1 MKNLQNYRK
10 EVARRISLLV
20 VFCITA
26 LLAIVL
32 GAVFLKDISPSKADT
47 TDYVL
52 GFFTGIEL
60 VCLFYMGCLIRA
72 YRDEK
77 YLKEMYTKET
87 DEREILIRMKSGK
100 DIVPIL
106 SFVIAVI
113 ACVMSYVNYEVFIAL
128 TAVAIA
134 QIIIITVIL
143 KIYWSKKL

>member
-10 EVARRISLLV
+10 QIARRISLLV

-134 QIIIITVIL
+134 QIIITVIL

>member
-10 EVARRISLLV
+10 EIARRISLLV
-20 VFCITA
+20 VFCVIA

-32 GAVFLKDISPSKADT
+32 GADFLKDISLEATDR

-60 VCLFYMGCLIRA
+60 VCVFYMGCLIRA

-100 DIVPIL
+100 NIVPIL
-106 SFVIAVI
+106 SLVIAVI

-128 TAVAIA
+128 TAVAIV
-134 QIIIITVIL
+134 QIIITLIL

>member
-10 EVARRISLLV
+10 EIARRISLLV
-20 VFCITA
+20 VFCVIA
-26 LLAIVL
+26 LLAIAL
-32 GAVFLKDISPSKADT
+32 GGAFLKDISLEATDR

-60 VCLFYMGCLIRA
+60 VCVFYMGCLIRA

-106 SFVIAVI
+106 SLVIAVI

-134 QIIIITVIL
+134 QIIITLIL

>member
-10 EVARRISLLV
+10 EIARRISLLV
-20 VFCITA
+20 VFCVIA

-32 GAVFLKDISPSKADT
+32 GADFLKDISLETTDR

-100 DIVPIL
+100 NIVPIL

-134 QIIIITVIL
+134 QIIITLIL

>member
-10 EVARRISLLV
+10 EIARRISLLV
-20 VFCITA
+20 VFCVIA

-32 GAVFLKDISPSKADT
+32 GADFLKDISLGTTDR

-60 VCLFYMGCLIRA
+60 VCVFYMGCLIRA

-100 DIVPIL
+100 NIVPIL
-106 SFVIAVI
+106 SLVIAVI

-128 TAVAIA
+128 TAVSIA
-134 QIIIITVIL
+134 QIIITLIL

>member
-10 EVARRISLLV
+10 EIARRISLLV
-20 VFCITA
+20 VFCVIA

-32 GAVFLKDISPSKADT
+32 GADFLKDISPNTTDR

-60 VCLFYMGCLIRA
+60 VCVFYMGCLIRA

-100 DIVPIL
+100 NIVPIL
-106 SFVIAVI
+106 SLAIAVI

-134 QIIIITVIL
+134 QIIITLIL

>member
-1 MKNLQNYRK
+1 MKSLQNYRK
-10 EVARRISLLV
+10 EIARRISLLV
-20 VFCITA
+20 VFCVTA

-100 DIVPIL
+100 NIVPIL

-134 QIIIITVIL
+134 QIIITVIL

>member
-10 EVARRISLLV
+10 EIARRISLLV
-20 VFCITA
+20 VFCVTA

-60 VCLFYMGCLIRA
+60 VCIFYMGCLIRA

-100 DIVPIL
+100 NIVPIL
-106 SFVIAVI
+106 SLVIAVI

-128 TAVAIA
+128 TAVAIG
-134 QIIIITVIL
+134 QIIITLIL

>member
-10 EVARRISLLV
+10 EIARRISLLI
-20 VFCITA
+20 VFCVIS
-26 LLAIVL
+26 LVAIVI
-32 GAVFLKDISPSKADT
+32 GAVYLKDLSPANADT

-60 VCLFYMGCLIRA
+60 VCVFYMGCLIRA
-72 YRDEK
+72 YRDEN

-87 DEREILIRMKSGK
+87 DERKILIRMKSGK

-106 SFVIAVI
+106 SLVIAVI
-113 ACVMSYVNYEVFIAL
+113 ACVMSYINFEVFIAL

-134 QIIIITVIL
+134 QIIITVIL

>member
-10 EVARRISLLV
+10 EIARRISLLV
-20 VFCITA
+20 LFCVIA

-32 GAVFLKDISPSKADT
+32 GAAFLKDISLEATDR

-60 VCLFYMGCLIRA
+60 VCVFYMGCLIRA

-100 DIVPIL
+100 NIVPIL
-106 SFVIAVI
+106 SLVIAVI

-134 QIIIITVIL
+134 QIIITLIL

>member
-10 EVARRISLLV
+10 EIARRISLLV
-20 VFCITA
+20 VFCVTA

-32 GAVFLKDISPSKADT
+32 GAVFLKDISPNASDT

-72 YRDEK
+72 YRDK

-100 DIVPIL
+100 EIVPIL

-134 QIIIITVIL
+134 QIIITVIL

>member
-10 EVARRISLLV
+10 EIARRISLLV
-20 VFCITA
+20 VFCVIA

-32 GAVFLKDISPSKADT
+32 GADFLKDISPKTTDR

-60 VCLFYMGCLIRA
+60 VCVFYMGCLIRA

-100 DIVPIL
+100 NIVPIL
-106 SFVIAVI
+106 SLVIAVI

-134 QIIIITVIL
+134 QIIITLIL
-143 KIYWSKKL
+143 KIYWSQKL

>member
-10 EVARRISLLV
+10 EIARRISLLV

-87 DEREILIRMKSGK
+87 DEREILIRMKSGQ

-113 ACVMSYVNYEVFIAL
+113 ACVMSYVNFEVFIAL
-128 TAVAIA
+128 TAVAIV
-134 QIIIITVIL
+134 QIIITVIL

>member
-10 EVARRISLLV
+10 EIARRISLLV
-20 VFCITA
+20 VFCVIA

-32 GAVFLKDISPSKADT
+32 GADFLKDISPKTTDR

-60 VCLFYMGCLIRA
+60 VCVFYMGCLIRA

-100 DIVPIL
+100 NIVPIL
-106 SFVIAVI
+106 SLVIAVI
-113 ACVMSYVNYEVFIAL
+113 ACVMSYVHYEVFIAL

-134 QIIIITVIL
+134 QIIITLIL

>member
-10 EVARRISLLV
+10 EIARRISLLV
-20 VFCITA
+20 VFCVIA

-32 GAVFLKDISPSKADT
+32 GADFLKDISLKTTDR

-60 VCLFYMGCLIRA
+60 VCVFYMGCLIRA

-87 DEREILIRMKSGK
+87 DERERLIRMKSGK

-106 SFVIAVI
+106 SLVIAVI

-128 TAVAIA
+128 TAVSIA
-134 QIIIITVIL
+134 QIIITLIL

>member
-10 EVARRISLLV
+10 EIARRISLLV
-20 VFCITA
+20 VFCVTA

-134 QIIIITVIL
+134 QIIITVIL

>member
-10 EVARRISLLV
+10 EIARRISLLV
-20 VFCITA
+20 VFCVIA

-32 GAVFLKDISPSKADT
+32 GAAFLKDISPKTTDR

-60 VCLFYMGCLIRA
+60 VCVFYMGCLIRA

-100 DIVPIL
+100 NIVPIL

-113 ACVMSYVNYEVFIAL
+113 ACVMSYVNYEVSIAL

-134 QIIIITVIL
+134 QIIITLIL

>member
-10 EVARRISLLV
+10 EIARRISLLV
-20 VFCITA
+20 VFCVTA

-60 VCLFYMGCLIRA
+60 VCVFYMGCLIRA

-113 ACVMSYVNYEVFIAL
+113 ACVMSYINFEVFIAL
-128 TAVAIA
+128 TAVAIV
-134 QIIIITVIL
+134 QIIITVIL

>member
-10 EVARRISLLV
+10 EIARRISLLV
-20 VFCITA
+20 VFCVIA

-32 GAVFLKDISPSKADT
+32 GADFLKDISPKTTDR

-60 VCLFYMGCLIRA
+60 VCVFYMGCLIRA

-100 DIVPIL
+100 NIVPIL
-106 SFVIAVI
+106 SLVIAVI

-128 TAVAIA
+128 TAVSIA
-134 QIIIITVIL
+134 QIIITLIL

>member
-10 EVARRISLLV
+10 EIARRISLLV
-20 VFCITA
+20 VFCVTA

-100 DIVPIL
+100 DIIPIL

-134 QIIIITVIL
+134 QIIITLIL

>member
-10 EVARRISLLV
+10 EIARRISLLV
-20 VFCITA
+20 VFCVIA

-32 GAVFLKDISPSKADT
+32 GADFLKDISPKTTDR

-60 VCLFYMGCLIRA
+60 VCVFYMGCLIRA

-100 DIVPIL
+100 NIVPIL
-106 SFVIAVI
+106 SLVIAVI

-128 TAVAIA
+128 TAVAIG
-134 QIIIITVIL
+134 QIIITLIL
-143 KIYWSKKL
+143 KIYWSQKL

>member
-10 EVARRISLLV
+10 EIARRISLLV
-20 VFCITA
+20 VFCVIA

-32 GAVFLKDISPSKADT
+32 GADFLKDISLGTTDR

-60 VCLFYMGCLIRA
+60 VCVFYMGCLIRA

-128 TAVAIA
+128 TAVAIG
-134 QIIIITVIL
+134 QIIITLIL

>member
-10 EVARRISLLV
+10 EIARRISLLV
-20 VFCITA
+20 VFCVIA

-32 GAVFLKDISPSKADT
+32 GAAFLKDISLETTDR

-60 VCLFYMGCLIRA
+60 VCVFYMGCLIRA

-100 DIVPIL
+100 NIVPIL
-106 SFVIAVI
+106 SLVIAVI

-134 QIIIITVIL
+134 QIIITLIL
-143 KIYWSKKL
+143 KIYWSNKL

>member
-10 EVARRISLLV
+10 EIARRISLLLI
-20 VFCITA
+20 FCITA

-32 GAVFLKDISPSKADT
+32 GAVFLKDISPNASDT

-60 VCLFYMGCLIRA
+60 VCIFYMGCLIRA

-106 SFVIAVI
+106 SLIHI
-113 ACVMSYVNYEVFIAL
+113 
-128 TAVAIA
+128 
-134 QIIIITVIL
+134 
-143 KIYWSKKL
+143 

>member
-10 EVARRISLLV
+10 EIARRISLLV
-20 VFCITA
+20 LFCVVA

-32 GAVFLKDISPSKADT
+32 GAAFLKDISLEATDR

-60 VCLFYMGCLIRA
+60 VCVFYMGCLIRA

-100 DIVPIL
+100 NIVPIL
-106 SFVIAVI
+106 SLVIAVI

-134 QIIIITVIL
+134 QIIITLIL

>member
-1 MKNLQNYRK
+1 MKNLQNYKK
-10 EVARRISLLV
+10 EIARRISLLV
-20 VFCITA
+20 VFCVTA
-26 LLAIVL
+26 LVAIAI
-32 GAVFLKDISPSKADT
+32 GADFLKDISPETSDT

-60 VCLFYMGCLIRA
+60 VCVYYMGCLIRA

-100 DIVPIL
+100 NIVPIL
-106 SFVIAVI
+106 SLVIAVI

-134 QIIIITVIL
+134 QIFITLIL

>member
-10 EVARRISLLV
+10 EIARRISLLV
-20 VFCITA
+20 VFCVIA

-32 GAVFLKDISPSKADT
+32 GADFLKDISLGTTDR

-60 VCLFYMGCLIRA
+60 VCVFYMGCLIRA

-106 SFVIAVI
+106 SLVIAVI

-128 TAVAIA
+128 TAVSIA
-134 QIIIITVIL
+134 QIIITLIL

>member
-10 EVARRISLLV
+10 EIARRISLLV
-20 VFCITA
+20 VFCVIA

-32 GAVFLKDISPSKADT
+32 GAAFLKDISPKTTDR

-60 VCLFYMGCLIRA
+60 VCVFYMGCLIRA

-106 SFVIAVI
+106 SLVIAVI

-134 QIIIITVIL
+134 QIIITLIL
-143 KIYWSKKL
+143 KIYWSQKL

>member
-10 EVARRISLLV
+10 EIARRISLLV
-20 VFCITA
+20 VFCIIA

-32 GAVFLKDISPSKADT
+32 GAAFLKDISLETTDR

-60 VCLFYMGCLIRA
+60 VCVFYMGCLIRA

-87 DEREILIRMKSGK
+87 DERERLIRMKSGK

-106 SFVIAVI
+106 SLVIAVI

-128 TAVAIA
+128 TAVSIA
-134 QIIIITVIL
+134 QIIITLIL

>member
-20 VFCITA
+20 VFCVTA
-26 LLAIVL
+26 LIAIIL

-113 ACVMSYVNYEVFIAL
+113 ACVMSYINFEVFIAL

-134 QIIIITVIL
+134 QIIITVIL

>member
-10 EVARRISLLV
+10 EIARRISLLV
-20 VFCITA
+20 VFCVTA
-26 LLAIVL
+26 LVAIVL
-32 GAVFLKDISPSKADT
+32 GAVYLKDISPETSNT

-60 VCLFYMGCLIRA
+60 VCVFYMGCLIRA

-100 DIVPIL
+100 EIVPIL
-106 SFVIAVI
+106 SLVIAVI
-113 ACVMSYVNYEVFIAL
+113 ACVMSYVNYQVFIAL

-134 QIIIITVIL
+134 QIIITLIL

>member
-10 EVARRISLLV
+10 EIARRISLLV
-20 VFCITA
+20 VFCVIA

-32 GAVFLKDISPSKADT
+32 GAAFLKDISLETTDR

-60 VCLFYMGCLIRA
+60 VCVYYMGCLIRA

-100 DIVPIL
+100 NIVPIL
-106 SFVIAVI
+106 SLVIAVI
-113 ACVMSYVNYEVFIAL
+113 ACVMSYVNFEVFIAL

-134 QIIIITVIL
+134 QIIITLIL

>member
-10 EVARRISLLV
+10 EIARRISLLV
-20 VFCITA
+20 VFCVTA

-32 GAVFLKDISPSKADT
+32 GADFLKDISLETTDR

-60 VCLFYMGCLIRA
+60 VCVFYMGCLIRA

-87 DEREILIRMKSGK
+87 DERERLIRMKSGK

-106 SFVIAVI
+106 SLVIAVI

-128 TAVAIA
+128 TAVSIA
-134 QIIIITVIL
+134 QIIITLIL

>member
-10 EVARRISLLV
+10 EIARRISLLV

-106 SFVIAVI
+106 SFVIEVI
-113 ACVMSYVNYEVFIAL
+113 ACVMSYINFEVFIAL

-134 QIIIITVIL
+134 QIIITVIL

>member
-10 EVARRISLLV
+10 EIARRISLLV
-20 VFCITA
+20 VFCVIA

-32 GAVFLKDISPSKADT
+32 GAAFLKDISPKTTDR

-60 VCLFYMGCLIRA
+60 VCVFYMGCLIRA

-100 DIVPIL
+100 NIVPIL
-106 SFVIAVI
+106 SLVIAVI

-128 TAVAIA
+128 TAVSIA
-134 QIIIITVIL
+134 QIIITLIL

>member
-10 EVARRISLLV
+10 EIARRISLLV
-20 VFCITA
+20 VFCVIA

-32 GAVFLKDISPSKADT
+32 GAAFLKDISLETTDR

-60 VCLFYMGCLIRA
+60 VCVFYMGCLIRA

-100 DIVPIL
+100 NIVPIL
-106 SFVIAVI
+106 SLVIAVI

-134 QIIIITVIL
+134 QIIITLIL
-143 KIYWSKKL
+143 KIYWSQKL

>member
-10 EVARRISLLV
+10 EIARRISLLV
-20 VFCITA
+20 VFCVTA

-32 GAVFLKDISPSKADT
+32 GAVFLKDISPSNADT

-60 VCLFYMGCLIRA
+60 VCIFYMGCLIRA

-134 QIIIITVIL
+134 QIIITVIL

>member
-10 EVARRISLLV
+10 EIARRISLLV
-20 VFCITA
+20 VFCVIA

-32 GAVFLKDISPSKADT
+32 GADFLKDISLETTDR

-60 VCLFYMGCLIRA
+60 VCVFYMGCLIRA

-100 DIVPIL
+100 NIVPIL

-134 QIIIITVIL
+134 QIIITVIL

>member
-10 EVARRISLLV
+10 EIARRISLLV
-20 VFCITA
+20 VFCIIA

-32 GAVFLKDISPSKADT
+32 GAAFLKDISLKTTDR

-60 VCLFYMGCLIRA
+60 VCVFYMGCLIRA

-100 DIVPIL
+100 NIVPIL
-106 SFVIAVI
+106 SLVIAVI

-128 TAVAIA
+128 TAVSIA
-134 QIIIITVIL
+134 QIIITLIL

>member
-10 EVARRISLLV
+10 EIARRISLLV
-20 VFCITA
+20 VFCVIA
-26 LLAIVL
+26 LLAIAL
-32 GAVFLKDISPSKADT
+32 GAAFLKDISPKTTDR

-60 VCLFYMGCLIRA
+60 VCVFYMGCLIRA

-100 DIVPIL
+100 NIVPIL
-106 SFVIAVI
+106 SLVIAVI

-134 QIIIITVIL
+134 QIIITLIL